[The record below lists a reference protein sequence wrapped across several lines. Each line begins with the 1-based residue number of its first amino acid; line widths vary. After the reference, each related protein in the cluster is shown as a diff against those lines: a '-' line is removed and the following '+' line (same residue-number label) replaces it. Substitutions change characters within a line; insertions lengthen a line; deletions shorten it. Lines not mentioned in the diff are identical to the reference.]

1 MVMRRGGRMKSKRHD
16 HQRQE
21 QEKENGRT
29 MTIELHTL
37 PHSFLTH
44 SAPSPKQDKIE
55 KWNHLQLFRS
65 NPHQRSMN
73 LMQPNQLPVQIP
85 LPRSDN
91 QPALSKTRPKRSRHT
106 SQRGEKSL
114 IHHISN
120 SNRDKKG
127 DKVVRY
133 KCIGYGVQRR

>member
-1 MVMRRGGRMKSKRHD
+1 
-16 HQRQE
+16 
-21 QEKENGRT
+21 
-29 MTIELHTL
+29 MTIILHTL

-85 LPRSDN
+85 LPRSNN

-120 SNRDKKG
+120 SNRDNKG